1 MNKYEDGTN
10 STDDD
15 DAKCTENFS
24 QPHSHVNGMIIKKE
38 VHREG
43 M

>member
-10 STDDD
+10 STEDGDVRYTV
-15 DAKCTENFS
+15 KCS
-24 QPHSHVNGMIIKKE
+24 QHHPHVNGMIIKKE
-38 VHREG
+38 VKREE

>member
-15 DAKCTENFS
+15 DGKCTAKFS
-24 QPHSHVNGMIIKKE
+24 QPHPHVNGMIIKKGVKGE
-38 VHREG
+38 E

>member
-10 STDDD
+10 RTDDGD
-15 DAKCTENFS
+15 RKCTAKFS
-24 QPHSHVNGMIIKKE
+24 QPHPHVNGMITKKD
-38 VHREG
+38 VKREE